1 MCGNA
6 DLSTLMMENLVT
18 YVPILKRCTAASLAR
33 MRAREPHAQV
43 TRAQDGALLC
53 TRKLTKRTGDVTQFS
68 RWLGAR
74 ETDRREGLRGLDD
87 RDCGQK

>member
-1 MCGNA
+1 
-6 DLSTLMMENLVT
+6 MENLVT

-33 MRAREPHAQV
+33 MRAREPHAQLQGPK
-43 TRAQDGALLC
+43 TAPCFALEKKQSELEVLH
-53 TRKLTKRTGDVTQFS
+53 KSS

-87 RDCGQK
+87 RDCGRSEAVAV